1 MTKSKFVIRHS
12 CFVIPFVIRHSCF
25 VIFHMAESR
34 DVTAEDARTAAQIEA
49 DVGVEHIADVYAKAL
64 LDTTQRAGQTAAV
77 IEEFDAVVAEVV
89 DRFPKLEAVLAS
101 VLISPEEKS
110 AVIDAVLKGRVSPM
124 LVNFL
129 KVVARHG
136 RLDCLRAI
144 HHQTHAMYDKL
155 RNRVPVRLT
164 TATPLSPAAVEH
176 IAESLRAKLGGE
188 PIFQQET
195 DPSLIG
201 GAVLRIGDTVYDGS
215 IANQLHVL
223 RQQMIQRSAHE
234 IQSRRDRFRN
244 PAGN

>member
-1 MTKSKFVIRHS
+1 
-12 CFVIPFVIRHSCF
+12 
-25 VIFHMAESR
+25 MAESR
-34 DVTAEDARTAAQIEA
+34 DITAEHARTAAQIEA

-64 LDTTQRAGQTAAV
+64 MHTAERAGTTAAV
-77 IEEFDAVVAEVV
+77 IEEFDAVVREVL
-89 DRFPKLEAVLAS
+89 DGFPKLETVLTSAL
-101 VLISPEEKS
+101 VSPEEKS
-110 AVIDAVLKGRVSPM
+110 AVLDRVLKDRASPL

-144 HHQTHAMYDKL
+144 HQQAQAFYDKL
-155 RNRVPVRLT
+155 RNRILVRLW
-164 TATPLSPAAVEH
+164 TATPLDPAALERL
-176 IAESLRAKLGGE
+176 AQSLRAKLGGE
-188 PIFQQET
+188 PLFQQET

-215 IANQLHVL
+215 VANQLQNL
-223 RQQMIQRSAHE
+223 RQKVIENTAHE

>member
-1 MTKSKFVIRHS
+1 
-12 CFVIPFVIRHSCF
+12 
-25 VIFHMAESR
+25 MAESR
-34 DVTAEDARTAAQIEA
+34 DITAQDARTAAQIEA

-101 VLISPEEKS
+101 VLVSPEEKS
-110 AVIDAVLKGRVSPM
+110 AVIDAVLKGRVSPI

-144 HHQTHAMYDKL
+144 HHQTHAMYDRL
-155 RNRVPVRLT
+155 QNRVPVRLT
-164 TATPLSPAAVEH
+164 TATPLSHAAVER